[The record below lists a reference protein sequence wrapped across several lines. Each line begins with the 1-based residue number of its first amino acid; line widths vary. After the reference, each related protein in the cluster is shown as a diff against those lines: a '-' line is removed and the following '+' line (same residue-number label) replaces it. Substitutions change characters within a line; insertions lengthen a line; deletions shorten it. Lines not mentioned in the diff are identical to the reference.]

1 MPLAAI
7 LCATAPSADRPE
19 ILRGQIVFA
28 AQTLIEYQARQ
39 ASAAGARDLFIMVEA
54 VTPHLSRMVDRLI
67 SDGIHVH
74 LVRDMAA
81 LVRQLPRE
89 SDVLLFAEGAV
100 VDQRYVNELA
110 AAGGNALLVVEDDAA
125 TGHMER
131 VDGHHRWA
139 GVARLSPHTLFNT
152 LDLIGD
158 WDLVLTLLRA
168 VVQSDPRRII
178 IPPVDVLEGRVALVD
193 RQETADLV
201 ARALTGPGRAGEG
214 RAGAEHYVM
223 GPLARFV
230 APRLLRL
237 QIPPR
242 HGRWGAAGLA
252 LLGLAVLMPGWQF
265 LALLLFL
272 LALVANLVADHVSAI
287 GRMEPGGTLMRLL
300 PEGGVLAGVVWI
312 GVQVGMRTEGLYLA
326 LLSAITAVA
335 LLNGRRQNLPA
346 WAYMTPGSVILI
358 LSVAY
363 VAGVLP
369 LAFVGAS
376 LLAIASLA
384 AMLLLDPGKAE

>member
-54 VTPHLSRMVDRLI
+54 VTPQLSRMVDRLI

-100 VDQRYVNELA
+100 VDQRHVNELA

-158 WDLVLTLLRA
+158 WDLVL
-168 VVQSDPRRII
+168 
-178 IPPVDVLEGRVALVD
+178 
-193 RQETADLV
+193 
-201 ARALTGPGRAGEG
+201 
-214 RAGAEHYVM
+214 
-223 GPLARFV
+223 
-230 APRLLRL
+230 
-237 QIPPR
+237 
-242 HGRWGAAGLA
+242 
-252 LLGLAVLMPGWQF
+252 
-265 LALLLFL
+265 
-272 LALVANLVADHVSAI
+272 
-287 GRMEPGGTLMRLL
+287 
-300 PEGGVLAGVVWI
+300 
-312 GVQVGMRTEGLYLA
+312 
-326 LLSAITAVA
+326 
-335 LLNGRRQNLPA
+335 
-346 WAYMTPGSVILI
+346 
-358 LSVAY
+358 
-363 VAGVLP
+363 
-369 LAFVGAS
+369 
-376 LLAIASLA
+376 
-384 AMLLLDPGKAE
+384 